1 MNVAGVLRGRLRLLR
16 NTLFRRAR
24 RGSARHPLLG
34 AVLAAGLGA
43 LLFGGM
49 RALFAWVDPNG
60 SSPDEAG
67 VLLGL
72 ALTAGLFGLLVFD
85 LQEAIGVLL
94 LDSDLELL
102 RRAPLRARERF
113 GLKLVDAMARTSS
126 MVVVLLLPALLAYV
140 ASYGAG
146 GWGPVLV
153 PLLLAGLWS
162 IPVGLGV
169 ALAIT
174 VVSRLPARH
183 AREGLALFTTFGLV
197 LVWLANVYA
206 LPRLAGSEEP
216 VPATLTRFMA
226 APPPLVA
233 ALPSIWA
240 ARALAAAA
248 RGAPG
253 AAAGPTAGLLLAGAL
268 SMALAAAVA
277 GGRGLEAAQARVAS
291 PRPRARRA
299 IARAPAAGAPARPA
313 GITRAILT
321 RDARLFLRD
330 WTMLSDVLM
339 SAALWTLLPF
349 VGLSLPAGRGP
360 LVDGLALLALAVALG
375 YEVAAR
381 ALPFAREGGAWRRLA
396 PVSAWR
402 WTLAKLAG
410 AALVAAPI
418 LLVASLAIALPLRLG
433 PGAWLSALTLA
444 LPALG
449 LALAVGLLSGA
460 WFGNPRWTDPRAMLG
475 LTGRLVALLLLV
487 TQVGLWIGVWLGAHA
502 LGPRLPS
509 GVMLIAP
516 AVLAALLALAPLEM
530 TARRIAATEWPG

>member
-1 MNVAGVLRGRLRLLR
+1 VR
-16 NTLFRRAR
+16 
-24 RGSARHPLLG
+24 
-34 AVLAAGLGA
+34 
-43 LLFGGM
+43 
-49 RALFAWVDPNG
+49 
-60 SSPDEAG
+60 
-67 VLLGL
+67 
-72 ALTAGLFGLLVFD
+72 
-85 LQEAIGVLL
+85 
-94 LDSDLELL
+94 
-102 RRAPLRARERF
+102 
-113 GLKLVDAMARTSS
+113 
-126 MVVVLLLPALLAYV
+126 
-140 ASYGAG
+140 
-146 GWGPVLV
+146 
-153 PLLLAGLWS
+153 
-162 IPVGLGV
+162 
-169 ALAIT
+169 
-174 VVSRLPARH
+174 
-183 AREGLALFTTFGLV
+183 
-197 LVWLANVYA
+197 
-206 LPRLAGSEEP
+206 
-216 VPATLTRFMA
+216 
-226 APPPLVA
+226 
-233 ALPSIWA
+233 
-240 ARALAAAA
+240 
-248 RGAPG
+248 
-253 AAAGPTAGLLLAGAL
+253 
-268 SMALAAAVA
+268 
-277 GGRGLEAAQARVAS
+277 
-291 PRPRARRA
+291 
-299 IARAPAAGAPARPA
+299 IA
-313 GITRAILT
+313 

-381 ALPFAREGGAWRRLA
+381 ALPFEREGGAWRRLA